1 MKDDRV
7 KAFRKALEGLME
19 SLDATVR
26 VSRWDAEESV
36 PEPLAESAGNLVV
49 RLGAAGRLA
58 AGTFRGSPVDVA
70 RVNAMCGAMRRLDT
84 AYVAYRKTTPREP
97 DVAAMALHHEIDE
110 VRAEAQ
116 AWG

>member
-7 KAFRKALEGLME
+7 KSFRKALEGLIE

-26 VSRWDAEESV
+26 VSRWDAAESV

-70 RVNAMCGAMRRLDT
+70 RVNAICGAMRRLDT
-84 AYVAYRKTTPREP
+84 AYVAYRKTIPREP
-97 DVAAMALHHEIDE
+97 DAAALARQPELDE

-116 AWG
+116 RWG